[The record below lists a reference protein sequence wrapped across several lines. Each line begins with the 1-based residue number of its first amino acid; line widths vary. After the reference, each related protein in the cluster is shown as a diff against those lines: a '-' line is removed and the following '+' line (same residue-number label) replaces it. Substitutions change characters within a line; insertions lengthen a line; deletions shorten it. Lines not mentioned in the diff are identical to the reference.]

1 MLNVFYKKIIQD
13 LKDIDDKKDIWK
25 IIEET
30 RPKEL
35 DEKMKKALT
44 VGTWGKKKNDSPSL
58 QMLQRLSFLQSVAK
72 KREDD
77 KYLPK
82 EDDKYLPKEDDKY
95 EQDEYNK
102 YDQVE

>member
-44 VGTWGKKKNDSPSL
+44 TGTWGKKKNDSPSL

-77 KYLPK
+77 KNLPK
-82 EDDKYLPKEDDKY
+82 EDDKNLPKEEDKY
-95 EQDEYNK
+95 EQDEDDK

>member
-1 MLNVFYKKIIQD
+1 
-13 LKDIDDKKDIWK
+13 
-25 IIEET
+25 
-30 RPKEL
+30 
-35 DEKMKKALT
+35 MKKALT
-44 VGTWGKKKNDSPSL
+44 TGTWGKKKNDSPSL

-77 KYLPK
+77 KNLPK
-82 EDDKYLPKEDDKY
+82 EDDKNLPKEDDKY

>member
-13 LKDIDDKKDIWK
+13 LKDRDDKKDIWK

-30 RPKEL
+30 RPKDL

-44 VGTWGKKKNDSPSL
+44 TGTWGKKKNDSPSL
-58 QMLQRLSFLQSVAK
+58 QMLQRLSFLQSAAK

-77 KYLPK
+77 KNLPK
-82 EDDKYLPKEDDKY
+82 EYDKY

-102 YDQVE
+102 YDKVE